1 MNLKDLFVSHKQV
14 EPVSF
19 IKDTPELPKN
29 IYFNLDRAQKVANP
43 EDTDEEDTSSWSVD
57 ENPSYK
63 WTVGYRTKDVIV
75 PKEDKVD
82 DVQVP
87 YRADYKPEKPTKNL
101 LQYLKDKEKFVSHV
115 YRDSGGVETIG
126 YGFTN
131 PEIIKRGKLTE
142 QEASDLLVKDIAD
155 RQRQLAQQI
164 KTWDKLNQNQK
175 DALTSYGFNV
185 GVGNWSKTQ
194 PRLLAALNEERFKDA
209 AKYMDAVTDRSGTR
223 LPGLVKRRQE
233 EQEWFNS

>member
-1 MNLKDLFVSHKQV
+1 MK
-14 EPVSF
+14 SF
-19 IKDTPELPKN
+19 
-29 IYFNLDRAQKVANP
+29 
-43 EDTDEEDTSSWSVD
+43 EE
-57 ENPSYK
+57 NK
-63 WTVGYRTKDVIV
+63 AI
-75 PKEDKVD
+75 
-82 DVQVP
+82 
-87 YRADYKPEKPTKNL
+87 
-101 LQYLKDKEKFVSHV
+101 
-115 YRDSGGVETIG
+115 
-126 YGFTN
+126 
-131 PEIIKRGKLTE
+131 
-142 QEASDLLVKDIAD
+142 LVKDIED
-155 RQRQLAQQI
+155 RQRQLSQQI

>member
-19 IKDTPELPKN
+19 IKDTPELPNN
-29 IYFNLDRAQKVANP
+29 IYFNLGRAQKVTNP
-43 EDTDEEDTSSWSVD
+43 EDTDEEDISYWSTD
-57 ENPSYK
+57 EKPSYE
-63 WTVGYRTKDVIV
+63 WTVRYKTKDVVV
-75 PKEDKVD
+75 PKEDAED
-82 DVQVP
+82 DIQVP
-87 YRADYKPEKPTKNL
+87 YRVDYKPEKPTKNL

-126 YGFTN
+126 YGFTD

-142 QEASDLLVKDIAD
+142 QEASDLLVRDIEN

-185 GVGNWSKTQ
+185 GVSNWSKTQ
-194 PRLLAALNEERFKDA
+194 PKLLAALNEERFHEA
-209 AKYMDAVTDRSGTR
+209 AKYMDAVHNQKGQK
-223 LPGLVKRRQE
+223 LAGLVKRRKE

>member
-29 IYFNLDRAQKVANP
+29 IYFNLDRAQKVVNP

-57 ENPSYK
+57 ENSYSK
-63 WTVGYRTKDVIV
+63 WTVGYRTKGVTEG
-75 PKEDKVD
+75 KEDD
-82 DVQVP
+82 IQVP
-87 YRADYKPEKPTKNL
+87 YRAGQKPEKPTKNL
-101 LQYLKDKEKFVSHV
+101 LQYLKDKERFVSHV
-115 YRDSGGVETIG
+115 YRDPGGVETIG
-126 YGFTN
+126 YGFTD

-142 QEASDLLVKDIAD
+142 QEASDLLVKDITE
-155 RQRQLAQQI
+155 RQQQLAKQI
-164 KTWDKLNQNQK
+164 KTWDKLTQNQK

-185 GVGNWSKTQ
+185 GVSNWAKTQ
-194 PRLLAALNEERFKDA
+194 PKLLAALNEERFKDA
-209 AKYMDAVTDRSGTR
+209 AKYMNAVTDRSGTR

>member
-29 IYFNLDRAQKVANP
+29 IYFNLDRAQKVTNS
-43 EDTDEEDTSSWSVD
+43 EDIDEEDTSSWSVD
-57 ENPSYK
+57 ENPSNK

-75 PKEDKVD
+75 PKEDKEGNI
-82 DVQVP
+82 QVP
-87 YRADYKPEKPTKNL
+87 YRAGYKPEKPTKNL
-101 LQYLKDKEKFVSHV
+101 LQYLKNKEKFVSHV
-115 YRDSGGVETIG
+115 YRDSGGIETIG
-126 YGFTN
+126 YGFTD

-142 QEASDLLVKDIAD
+142 QEASDLLVKDIED

-194 PRLLAALNEERFKDA
+194 PRLLSALNEERFKDA

-223 LPGLVKRRQE
+223 VPGLVKRRQE